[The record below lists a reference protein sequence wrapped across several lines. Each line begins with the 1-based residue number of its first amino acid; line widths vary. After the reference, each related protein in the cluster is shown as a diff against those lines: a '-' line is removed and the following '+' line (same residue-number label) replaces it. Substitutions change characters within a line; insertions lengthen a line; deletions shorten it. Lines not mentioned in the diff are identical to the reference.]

1 MADNAEVYV
10 GSVSPTI
17 TTKQMR
23 ELMQVTEA
31 TCVLLTEDEF
41 REIVDI
47 YSRAIDRVLKENN
60 IGG

>member
-1 MADNAEVYV
+1 MADNEEVYV
-10 GSVSPTI
+10 GSISPTI

-31 TCVLLTEDEF
+31 TCMLLTEDEF
-41 REIVDI
+41 REIIDI